1 MHTPP
6 YIQGEYIMS
15 DSVPQNT
22 NTTITVTDLQNML
35 VLIDL
40 ATQRGALRAA
50 ELTSVGALYEK
61 ITMFLKESA
70 PNTTT
75 TKE

>member
-1 MHTPP
+1 M
-6 YIQGEYIMS
+6 GE
-15 DSVPQNT
+15 DSLSENNT
-22 NTTITVTDLQNML
+22 LTVTDLQNML

-50 ELTSVGALYEK
+50 ELASVAALYEK
-61 ITMFLKESA
+61 INSFIKESSA
-70 PNTTT
+70 NTSA

>member
-1 MHTPP
+1 MEQP
-6 YIQGEYIMS
+6 
-15 DSVPQNT
+15 T
-22 NTTITVTDLQNML
+22 NTPTSITLTDLQNVL

-50 ELTSVGALYEK
+50 ELSSVATLYEK
-61 ITMFLKESA
+61 ISQFLKE
-70 PNTTT
+70 NTRTEET

>member
-1 MHTPP
+1 MP
-6 YIQGEYIMS
+6 EN
-15 DSVPQNT
+15 NT
-22 NTTITVTDLQNML
+22 LTVTDLQNML

-50 ELTSVGALYEK
+50 ELASVAALYEK
-61 ITMFLKESA
+61 INSFIKESSA
-70 PNTTT
+70 NTST

>member
-1 MHTPP
+1 
-6 YIQGEYIMS
+6 MS
-15 DSVPQNT
+15 DSVPQ

-50 ELTSVGALYEK
+50 ELTSVGTLYEK
-61 ITMFLKESA
+61 ITQFLKESA
-70 PNTTT
+70 PNNTT

>member
-1 MHTPP
+1 MEQP
-6 YIQGEYIMS
+6 
-15 DSVPQNT
+15 T
-22 NTTITVTDLQNML
+22 NIPTSITLTDLQNVL

-50 ELTSVGALYEK
+50 ELSSVATLYEK
-61 ITMFLKESA
+61 ISQFLKE
-70 PNTTT
+70 NTRTEET

>member
-1 MHTPP
+1 MEQP
-6 YIQGEYIMS
+6 
-15 DSVPQNT
+15 T
-22 NTTITVTDLQNML
+22 NTPTSITLTDLQNVL

-50 ELTSVGALYEK
+50 ELSSVATLYEK
-61 ITMFLKESA
+61 ISQFLKE
-70 PNTTT
+70 NTRIEET

>member
-1 MHTPP
+1 
-6 YIQGEYIMS
+6 MS

-22 NTTITVTDLQNML
+22 NVTITVTDLQNML

-61 ITMFLKESA
+61 ITLFLKESV
-70 PNTTT
+70 PHNTT

>member
-1 MHTPP
+1 
-6 YIQGEYIMS
+6 MS
-15 DSVPQNT
+15 ENNT
-22 NTTITVTDLQNML
+22 LTVTDLQNML

-50 ELTSVGALYEK
+50 ELASVAALYEK
-61 ITMFLKESA
+61 INSFIKESSA
-70 PNTTT
+70 NTSA